1 MVNKGSIALGTSNWQ
16 ITFRKYSK
24 CKKKYRA
31 SINKK
36 YGCIGSIAVQCCA
49 IFAGLL
55 VVSYLAQQQLLTK
68 L

>member
-1 MVNKGSIALGTSNWQ
+1 MINKVSIALGTYNCQ
-16 ITFRKYSK
+16 ITFSKYSK

-36 YGCIGSIAVQCCA
+36 YDCIASIAVQCCA

-55 VVSYLAQQQLLTK
+55 VVSY
-68 L
+68 